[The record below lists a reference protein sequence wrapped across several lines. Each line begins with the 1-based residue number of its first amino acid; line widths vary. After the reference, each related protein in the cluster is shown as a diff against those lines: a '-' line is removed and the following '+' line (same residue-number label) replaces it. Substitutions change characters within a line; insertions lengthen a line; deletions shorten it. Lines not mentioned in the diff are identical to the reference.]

1 MLVFYRLIERG
12 LMKLFFGVMFTA
24 LIIYFVLLLIPG
36 YPPVD
41 EIPFYQDSGVS
52 VIAHRGGRAL
62 VPGNT
67 IEAAKNAVDIG
78 SDIIEIDVH
87 LTADNTLVVRH
98 DAMIDTTTN
107 GSGLIANMTLS
118 DIQTYDA
125 GFNEIDY
132 PEASWEIPLTVPSL
146 KSLFTA
152 LPNQRY
158 LIELK
163 PETLPPADALCQL
176 ILEHKLQNQV
186 LVGSFHSSVLQYFRR
201 SCPSIPTSLGKSEI
215 TLFVLLERIKLGH
228 LFNSPGYSIQ
238 LPTKYGDFAIL
249 TPELVKLAQN
259 LNMHVDVWTVND
271 PVELEIVS
279 NIGVDGIIT
288 DRPDIAISLRDTLIG
303 L

>member
-1 MLVFYRLIERG
+1 
-12 LMKLFFGVMFTA
+12 MKLFFGVI
-24 LIIYFVLLLIPG
+24 LSVLLVYFVLLLIPG

-107 GSGLIANMTLS
+107 GTGLIANMTLS
-118 DIQTYDA
+118 DIQAYDA

-146 KSLFTA
+146 DSLFTA

-163 PETLPPADALCQL
+163 PRALPPADALCEL

-186 LVGSFHSSVLQYFRR
+186 VVGSFHSSVLQYFRR

-215 TLFVLLERIKLGH
+215 TLFVLLERINLGH
-228 LFNSPGYSIQ
+228 LFKSPGYSIQ
-238 LPTKYGDFAIL
+238 VPIKYGDFAIL
-249 TPELVKLAQN
+249 TSGLVKLAQN

-271 PVELEIVS
+271 PVELEFVS

-288 DRPDIAISLRDTLIG
+288 DRPDTAISLRDTPTIL
-303 L
+303 